1 MTYIRIELIV
11 YYINEMDD
19 ALESLLNYC
28 YEHAD
33 RPNPI
38 QDLVD
43 KGFLS
48 SNMTGITCAEV
59 RQMDDRVQIAI
70 KVVNEKLEQYNKLIL
85 QETGEYGAPVKPYEK
100 DCYFHQALN
109 KKICPNDS
117 EFGK

>member
-1 MTYIRIELIV
+1 
-11 YYINEMDD
+11 MDD